1 MNATAVQ
8 AIETAED
15 ANKKAVHDDMISP
28 RFYTTDFAAMD
39 RINIEPV
46 RAEWDKMMAE
56 YEGDNNHDHFQRDEA
71 FAGEVASMLA
81 IEAIE
86 DVLEKD
92 VFTSGM
98 SDQEISIQFDQLFL
112 NAHQSLMERGEEDPR
127 TDGMGTTL
135 VVGLLM
141 DMHLHLAWLGD
152 SRCNLYRAGPGFEY
166 ISRDHSYVQMLVDA
180 GRITHEQAFDHPG
193 SNIITRSLMCV
204 AGDDPTPEHKT
215 IKLEVGDRL
224 LFCSDGLNG
233 MLRDREI
240 AQIMAEEQDTRGCV
254 QRLVSAANDRGG
266 KDNISV
272 VLVDLKQVK
281 MGMSLN

>member
-1 MNATAVQ
+1 MHQLAQYRMMLCAASITDRGRVRKHNEDSLLVRLNLKDPGVMERNGFV
-8 AIETAED
+8 ETATD
-15 ANKKAVHDDMISP
+15 GALFAVADGMGGH
-28 RFYTTDFAAMD
+28 
-39 RINIEPV
+39 
-46 RAEWDKMMAE
+46 
-56 YEGDNNHDHFQRDEA
+56 

-86 DVLEKD
+86 DLLEKD

-98 SDQEISIQFDQLFL
+98 SDQEIRTQFDQLFL
-112 NAHQSLMERGEEDPR
+112 NARQSLMERGEEDPR